1 MNAHRPLK
9 RRWPPLAGR
18 PVHNQFKIRRKRPDA
33 VSPRN
38 LGGGTM
44 LLEGKNAIVTGG
56 SQGIGAAV
64 SLELAREG
72 ANICLTYRKHE
83 AEALRYVET
92 IKAMGRKAMALQCD
106 IAIFGQAEAVVKATV
121 EALGRIDILVNN
133 AGMNWD
139 GVCWKMSEEQ
149 WDRVIEVNLKGYFN
163 FTRHVAPLFKEQ
175 KSGKIINV
183 TSINGL
189 RGKFGQTNYSAS
201 KAGIVGFT
209 KALAKELGAFG
220 VNVNAVAPGLIETAM
235 LQNAEARDKIIDLAM
250 GESALKR
257 VGQPEDLANVVVFLA
272 SDKAR
277 HITGEV
283 IKVDGGQY
291 I

>member
-1 MNAHRPLK
+1 
-9 RRWPPLAGR
+9 
-18 PVHNQFKIRRKRPDA
+18 
-33 VSPRN
+33 
-38 LGGGTM
+38 M

-56 SQGIGAAV
+56 SQGIGTAA
-64 SLELAREG
+64 SLELAQEG
-72 ANICLTYRKHE
+72 ANVCLTYRRHADE
-83 AEALRYVET
+83 ARAVVNQIEN
-92 IKAMGRKAMALQCD
+92 MGRKAICVACD
-106 IAIFGQAEAVVKATV
+106 IAVFTEAEAAVQA
-121 EALGRIDILVNN
+121 AMDAFGRIDILVNN

-149 WDRVIEVNLKGYFN
+149 WDRVIAVNLKGYFN
-163 FTRHVAPLFKEQ
+163 FTRQVAPLFKEQ
-175 KSGKIINV
+175 KYGKIVNI

-201 KAGIVGFT
+201 KAGIIGYT
-209 KALAKELGAFG
+209 KAVAKELGAFG
-220 VNVNAVAPGLIETAM
+220 VNANAVAPGLIETAM
-235 LQNAEARDKIIDLAM
+235 LKESEARDKIIDMAM
-250 GESALKR
+250 AEMVLKR
-257 VGQPEDLANVVVFLA
+257 VGQPEDLAAVIAFLA

>member
-1 MNAHRPLK
+1 
-9 RRWPPLAGR
+9 
-18 PVHNQFKIRRKRPDA
+18 
-33 VSPRN
+33 
-38 LGGGTM
+38 M
-44 LLEGKNAIVTGG
+44 LLEGKNAVVTGG
-56 SQGIGAAV
+56 SQGIGTAV
-64 SLELAREG
+64 SVELAREG
-72 ANICLTYRKHE
+72 ANVCLTYRKHE
-83 AEALRYVET
+83 AEAQRVADDIRRL
-92 IKAMGRKAMALQCD
+92 GRKALAVACD
-106 IAIFGQAEAVVKATV
+106 ISSFSDAERVVQAARSEF
-121 EALGRIDILVNN
+121 GRIDILVNN

-139 GVCWKMSEEQ
+139 GVSWKMTEEQ

-163 FTRHVAPLFKEQ
+163 FTRHVAPLLKEQ
-175 KSGKIINV
+175 KSGKIINI

-201 KAGIVGFT
+201 KAGIIGFT
-209 KALAKELGAFG
+209 KALARELGAFG

-235 LQNAEARDKIIDLAM
+235 LRDSDAREKIIDMALN
-250 GESALKR
+250 EIVLKR
-257 VGQPEDLANVVVFLA
+257 VGQPEDLANVVAFLA

>member
-1 MNAHRPLK
+1 
-9 RRWPPLAGR
+9 
-18 PVHNQFKIRRKRPDA
+18 
-33 VSPRN
+33 
-38 LGGGTM
+38 M

-56 SQGIGAAV
+56 SAGIGAAT

-72 ANICLTYRKHE
+72 ANVCLTYRKHE
-83 AEALRYVET
+83 AEAKDFAQQIV
-92 IKAMGRKAMALQCD
+92 AMGRKAIAVHCD
-106 IAIFGQAEAVVKATV
+106 IAQFDAAEDVVETALEAFGS
-121 EALGRIDILVNN
+121 LDILVNN

-149 WDRVIEVNLKGYFN
+149 WDRVLEVNLKGYFN

-175 KSGKIINV
+175 KYGKIINV

-201 KAGIVGFT
+201 KAGIIGYT
-209 KALAKELGAFG
+209 KAVAKELGAFG
-220 VNVNAVAPGLIETAM
+220 VNVNAVAPGLIETQM
-235 LQNAEARDKIIDLAM
+235 LKESEARDKIIDMAM
-250 GESALKR
+250 GEIVLKR
-257 VGQPEDLANVVVFLA
+257 VGQPEDLAHVVTFLA
-272 SDKAR
+272 SDRAR
-277 HITGEV
+277 HVTGEI

>member
-1 MNAHRPLK
+1 
-9 RRWPPLAGR
+9 
-18 PVHNQFKIRRKRPDA
+18 
-33 VSPRN
+33 
-38 LGGGTM
+38 M
-44 LLEGKNAIVTGG
+44 LLEGKSAIVTGG
-56 SQGIGAAV
+56 SQGIGAAI

-83 AEALRYVET
+83 AEARNYAAE
-92 IKAMGRKAMALQCD
+92 IEAMGRKALALQCD
-106 IAIFGQAEAVVKATV
+106 ISVFSEAEATVAAALTAFGQ
-121 EALGRIDILVNN
+121 IDILVNN

-139 GVCWKMSEEQ
+139 GVSWKMTEEQ
-149 WDRVIEVNLKGYFN
+149 WDRVIQVNLKGYFN
-163 FTRHVAPLFKEQ
+163 FTRQVAPLFKDQ
-175 KSGKIINV
+175 KYGKIINI

-201 KAGIVGFT
+201 KAGIIGYT
-209 KALAKELGAFG
+209 KALAKELGAFN

-235 LQNAEARDKIIDLAM
+235 LRQSEARDKIIEMAM
-250 GESALKR
+250 AEIVMKR
-257 VGQPEDLANVVVFLA
+257 VGQPEDLAYVVSFLA

-277 HITGEV
+277 HVTGEV

>member
-1 MNAHRPLK
+1 
-9 RRWPPLAGR
+9 
-18 PVHNQFKIRRKRPDA
+18 
-33 VSPRN
+33 
-38 LGGGTM
+38 M
-44 LLEGKNAIVTGG
+44 LLENKNAIVTGG
-56 SQGIGAAV
+56 SQGIGTAT

-72 ANICLTYRKHE
+72 ANVCLTYRKHADE
-83 AEALRYVET
+83 AFAVRDE
-92 IKAMGRKAMALQCD
+92 IIGMGRQALALQCD
-106 IAIFGQAEAVVKATV
+106 IASFDEARRVV
-121 EALGRIDILVNN
+121 EAASAEFGRIDILVNN

-149 WDRVIEVNLKGYFN
+149 WDRVIAVNLKGYFN
-163 FTRHVAPLFKEQ
+163 FVRHVAPMLKEQ
-175 KSGKIINV
+175 RSGKIINV

-201 KAGIVGFT
+201 KAGIIGYT

-235 LQNAEARDKIIDLAM
+235 LKQSEARDKIVDMALA
-250 GESALKR
+250 EIVLKR
-257 VGQPEDLANVVVFLA
+257 VGQPEDLANVIAFLA
-272 SDKAR
+272 SEKAR
-277 HITGEV
+277 HITGEI

>member
-1 MNAHRPLK
+1 
-9 RRWPPLAGR
+9 
-18 PVHNQFKIRRKRPDA
+18 
-33 VSPRN
+33 
-38 LGGGTM
+38 M
-44 LLEGKNAIVTGG
+44 LLEGKNALVTGG
-56 SQGIGAAV
+56 SQGIGAAA

-83 AEALRYVET
+83 AEAKQYADEIRQL
-92 IKAMGRKAMALQCD
+92 GRKALAVHCD
-106 IAIFGQAEAVVKATV
+106 IASFSDAERVVKA
-121 EALGRIDILVNN
+121 AIDEFGSLEILVNN

-139 GVCWKMSEEQ
+139 GVSWKMKEEQ
-149 WDRVIEVNLKGYFN
+149 WDRVLEVNLKGYFN
-163 FTRHVAPLFKEQ
+163 FTRHTAPVFKDQ
-175 KSGKIINV
+175 KYGKIINV

-201 KAGIVGFT
+201 KAGIIGYT

-235 LQNAEARDKIIDLAM
+235 LKESEARDKIVDMAM
-250 GESALKR
+250 AESALKQ
-257 VGQPEDLANVVVFLA
+257 VGQPEDLANLVVFLA
-272 SDKAR
+272 SEKAK
-277 HITGEV
+277 HITGEI

>member
-1 MNAHRPLK
+1 
-9 RRWPPLAGR
+9 
-18 PVHNQFKIRRKRPDA
+18 
-33 VSPRN
+33 
-38 LGGGTM
+38 M
-44 LLEGKNAIVTGG
+44 LLEGKNALVTGG
-56 SQGIGAAV
+56 SQGIGTAI

-72 ANICLTYRKHE
+72 ANVCLTYRSHE
-83 AEALRYVET
+83 SEAQKYASEIRE
-92 IKAMGRKAMALQCD
+92 MGRKALAVKCD
-106 IAIFGQAEAVVKATV
+106 ISSFAEAEAVVKK
-121 EALGRIDILVNN
+121 ALEEFGTLEILVNN

-139 GVCWKMSEEQ
+139 GVSWKMTEEQ

-163 FTRHVAPLFKEQ
+163 FTRQVAPIFKDQ
-175 KSGKIINV
+175 KYGKIINI

-201 KAGIVGFT
+201 KAGIIGFT

-235 LQNAEARDKIIDLAM
+235 LKESEARDKIIDMAM
-250 GESALKR
+250 AEIVLKR

-277 HITGEV
+277 HVTGEV

>member
-1 MNAHRPLK
+1 
-9 RRWPPLAGR
+9 
-18 PVHNQFKIRRKRPDA
+18 
-33 VSPRN
+33 
-38 LGGGTM
+38 M
-44 LLEGKNAIVTGG
+44 LLEGKNALVTGG
-56 SQGIGAAV
+56 SQGIGAAA

-83 AEALRYVET
+83 SEAKKYAEEITAL
-92 IKAMGRKAMALQCD
+92 GRKALAVKCD
-106 IAIFGQAEAVVKATV
+106 ISSFAEAEKVVQSAI
-121 EALGRIDILVNN
+121 EELGSLEILVNN

-139 GVCWKMSEEQ
+139 GVSWKMTEEQ
-149 WDRVIEVNLKGYFN
+149 WDRVLEVNLKGYFN
-163 FTRHVAPLFKEQ
+163 FTRQVAPLFKEH
-175 KSGKIINV
+175 KYGRIINV

-201 KAGIVGFT
+201 KAGIIGFT

-220 VNVNAVAPGLIETAM
+220 VTVNAVAPGLIETAM
-235 LQNAEARDKIIDLAM
+235 LKESEARDKIIDMAM
-250 GESALKR
+250 GEAAIKR
-257 VGQPEDLANVVVFLA
+257 VGQPEDLAYLVAFLA
-272 SDKAR
+272 SDKAK